1 MKVSP
6 SQLYMATIN
15 LISGALADPDVLWP
29 ITNESIKAY
38 IDIAKRT
45 ASLIKDDDESEVNLP
60 SAEEVK
66 KCMQQIFKLFNNRPS
81 TKTAIVNALML
92 KGKKRNVAEYMVSK
106 AEGMEIIKPQQN
118 GNRIDYTL
126 A

>member
-1 MKVSP
+1 
-6 SQLYMATIN
+6 MATIN
-15 LISGALADPDVLWP
+15 LISGALADPDVQWP
-29 ITNESIKAY
+29 ITTESIKTY

-45 ASLIKDDDESEVNLP
+45 ASLIEDDDESEVNLP

-66 KCMQQIFKLFNNRPS
+66 KCMQQIFKLFNDRPS

>member
-15 LISGALADPDVLWP
+15 LISGALADPDIQWP
-29 ITNESIKAY
+29 ITNESIKTY

-45 ASLIKDDDESEVNLP
+45 ASLIEDDDESEVNLP
-60 SAEEVK
+60 SPEEVK
-66 KCMQQIFKLFNNRPS
+66 KCMQQIFKLFNDRPS

>member
-15 LISGALADPDVLWP
+15 LISGALADPGVQWP
-29 ITNESIKAY
+29 ITTESIKTY

-45 ASLIKDDDESEVNLP
+45 ASLIEDDDESEVNLP
-60 SAEEVK
+60 SSEEVK

>member
-15 LISGALADPDVLWP
+15 LISGALADLGIQWP
-29 ITNESIKAY
+29 ITNESIKTY

-45 ASLIKDDDESEVNLP
+45 ASLIEDDDESESNLP
-60 SAEEVK
+60 SPEEVK
-66 KCMQQIFKLFNNRPS
+66 KCMQQIFKLFNDRPS

>member
-1 MKVSP
+1 
-6 SQLYMATIN
+6 MATIN
-15 LISGALADPDVLWP
+15 LISGALADPDVQWP
-29 ITNESIKAY
+29 ITTESIKTY

-45 ASLIKDDDESEVNLP
+45 ASLIEDDDESEVNLP
-60 SAEEVK
+60 SPEEVK
-66 KCMQQIFKLFNNRPS
+66 KCMQQIFKLFNDRPS

>member
-15 LISGALADPDVLWP
+15 LISGALADPDIQWP
-29 ITNESIKAY
+29 ITNESIKTY

-45 ASLIKDDDESEVNLP
+45 ASLIEDDDESESNLP
-60 SAEEVK
+60 SPEDVK

>member
-15 LISGALADPDVLWP
+15 LISGALADPDIQWP
-29 ITNESIKAY
+29 ITNEFIKTY

-45 ASLIKDDDESEVNLP
+45 ASLIEDDDESESNLP
-60 SAEEVK
+60 SPEEVK

>member
-15 LISGALADPDVLWP
+15 LISGALADPDIQWP
-29 ITNESIKAY
+29 ITNESIKTY

-45 ASLIKDDDESEVNLP
+45 ASLIEDDDESESNIP
-60 SAEEVK
+60 SPEEVK

-81 TKTAIVNALML
+81 TKTTIVNALIL

>member
-15 LISGALADPDVLWP
+15 LISGALADPDVQWP
-29 ITNESIKAY
+29 ITTESIKTY

-45 ASLIKDDDESEVNLP
+45 ASLIEDDDESEVNLP

-66 KCMQQIFKLFNNRPS
+66 KCMQQIFKLFNDRPS

>member
-15 LISGALADPDVLWP
+15 LISGALADPDIQWP
-29 ITNESIKAY
+29 ITTESIKTY

-45 ASLIKDDDESEVNLP
+45 ASLIEDDDESESNLP
-60 SAEEVK
+60 SPEEVK
-66 KCMQQIFKLFNNRPS
+66 KCIQQIFKLFNNRPS

>member
-15 LISGALADPDVLWP
+15 LISGALADPDVQWP
-29 ITNESIKAY
+29 ITTESIKTY

-45 ASLIKDDDESEVNLP
+45 ASLIEDDDESESNLP
-60 SAEEVK
+60 SPEEVK

>member
-15 LISGALADPDVLWP
+15 LISGSLADPDIQWP
-29 ITNESIKAY
+29 ITTESIKTY

-45 ASLIKDDDESEVNLP
+45 ASLIEDDDESESNLP
-60 SAEEVK
+60 SPEEVK
-66 KCMQQIFKLFNNRPS
+66 KCIQQIFKLFNNRPS

>member
-15 LISGALADPDVLWP
+15 LISGALADPDIQCP
-29 ITNESIKAY
+29 ITNESIKTY

-45 ASLIKDDDESEVNLP
+45 ASLIEYDDESESNLP
-60 SAEEVK
+60 SPEEVK

>member
-15 LISGALADPDVLWP
+15 LISGALADPDVQWP
-29 ITNESIKAY
+29 ITDASIKTH

-45 ASLIKDDDESEVNLP
+45 ASLIEDDDESELNLP

-66 KCMQQIFKLFNNRPS
+66 KCMQQIFKLFNDRPS

>member
-15 LISGALADPDVLWP
+15 LISGALADPDIQWP
-29 ITNESIKAY
+29 ITTESIKTY

-45 ASLIKDDDESEVNLP
+45 ASLIEDDDESESNLP
-60 SAEEVK
+60 SPEEVK

>member
-15 LISGALADPDVLWP
+15 LISGALADTDVQWP
-29 ITNESIKAY
+29 ITTESIKTY

-45 ASLIKDDDESEVNLP
+45 ASLIEDDDESEVNLP

-66 KCMQQIFKLFNNRPS
+66 KCMQQIFKLFNDRPS

>member
-15 LISGALADPDVLWP
+15 MISGALADPDIQWP
-29 ITNESIKAY
+29 ITNESIKTY

-45 ASLIKDDDESEVNLP
+45 ASLIEDDDESESNIP
-60 SAEEVK
+60 SPEEVK

-81 TKTAIVNALML
+81 TKTTIVNALIL

>member
-15 LISGALADPDVLWP
+15 LISGALADPDVQWP
-29 ITNESIKAY
+29 ITDTSIKTY

-45 ASLIKDDDESEVNLP
+45 ASLIEDDDESEVNLP

-66 KCMQQIFKLFNNRPS
+66 KCMQQIFKLFNDRPS

>member
-15 LISGALADPDVLWP
+15 LISGALSDPDIQWP
-29 ITNESIKAY
+29 ITNESIKTY

-45 ASLIKDDDESEVNLP
+45 ASLIEDDDESEVNLP

-66 KCMQQIFKLFNNRPS
+66 KCMQQIFKLFNDRPS

>member
-15 LISGALADPDVLWP
+15 LISGALADPDIQWP
-29 ITNESIKAY
+29 ITNESIKTY

-45 ASLIKDDDESEVNLP
+45 ASLIEDDDESESNLP
-60 SAEEVK
+60 SPEEVK

>member
-15 LISGALADPDVLWP
+15 LISGALADPDIQWP
-29 ITNESIKAY
+29 ITNESIKTY

-45 ASLIKDDDESEVNLP
+45 ASLIEDDDESESNLP
-60 SAEEVK
+60 SPEEVK

-81 TKTAIVNALML
+81 TKTTIVNALIL

>member
-15 LISGALADPDVLWP
+15 LISGALADPNIQWP
-29 ITNESIKAY
+29 ITNESIKTY

-45 ASLIKDDDESEVNLP
+45 ASLIEDDDESESNLP
-60 SAEEVK
+60 SPEEVK

>member
-15 LISGALADPDVLWP
+15 LISGALEDPGIQWP
-29 ITNESIKAY
+29 ITNESIKTY

-45 ASLIKDDDESEVNLP
+45 ASLIEDDDESESNLP
-60 SAEEVK
+60 SPEEVK

>member
-6 SQLYMATIN
+6 SQLYMATVN
-15 LISGALADPDVLWP
+15 LISGALAYPDIQWP
-29 ITNESIKAY
+29 ITNESIKTY

-45 ASLIKDDDESEVNLP
+45 ASLIEDDDESESNLP
-60 SAEEVK
+60 SPEDVK

>member
-15 LISGALADPDVLWP
+15 LISGALADPEVQWP
-29 ITNESIKAY
+29 ITTESIKAY

-45 ASLIKDDDESEVNLP
+45 ASLIEDDDESEVNLP
-60 SAEEVK
+60 SPEEVK

>member
-15 LISGALADPDVLWP
+15 LISGALADPDVQWP
-29 ITNESIKAY
+29 ITDASIKTY

-45 ASLIKDDDESEVNLP
+45 ASLIEDDDESELNLP

-92 KGKKRNVAEYMVSK
+92 KCKKRNVAEYMVSK

>member
-15 LISGALADPDVLWP
+15 LISGALEDPGIQWP
-29 ITNESIKAY
+29 ITNESIKTY

-45 ASLIKDDDESEVNLP
+45 ASLIEDDDESELNLP

>member
-15 LISGALADPDVLWP
+15 LISGALADPDVQWP
-29 ITNESIKAY
+29 ITTESIKTY

-45 ASLIKDDDESEVNLP
+45 ASLIEDDDESEVNLP
-60 SAEEVK
+60 SPEEVK

>member
-15 LISGALADPDVLWP
+15 LISGALEDPGIQWP
-29 ITNESIKAY
+29 ITNESIKTY

-45 ASLIKDDDESEVNLP
+45 ASLIEDDDESEVNLP
-60 SAEEVK
+60 SPEEVK

>member
-6 SQLYMATIN
+6 SQLYMAKIN
-15 LISGALADPDVLWP
+15 LISGALADPNIQWP
-29 ITNESIKAY
+29 ITNESIKTY

-45 ASLIKDDDESEVNLP
+45 ASLIEDDDESESNLP
-60 SAEEVK
+60 SPEEVK